1 MLRSTL
7 PLLRCPKREKKGFCH
22 GELKLL
28 TEEKSK
34 DVLYGDLQCE
44 KCRSIYPILE
54 GVAILVDDVRTY
66 LLMHVKGISKNVPD
80 AKIPKKYRNEYLEYK
95 AEIQEEH
102 IEEDLESD
110 RVNAL
115 YLMNHYLDA
124 KQMVRKSEDPLIRDL
139 IQKHWDQNPFSH
151 VKEWITGDST
161 VVELG
166 CGVGGLYRSIAKK
179 VKLYLGVDS
188 SFQSILIARH
198 LNLGAPFKGEL
209 KTPKDLLQGNLS
221 EKFSYSRPEAN
232 PANVDFIVGD
242 IDATPLL
249 PEYFDIS
256 VSLNAIDMLE
266 DPKALPE
273 HMKWTL
279 KVGGIAIQSGP
290 YIWHERI
297 ARKLRSILPKDIS
310 ESGRAVEWLFDK
322 LGLIIRDRKDH
333 LPWLFFKHGRQLELY
348 SVHLLKAQKSRK

>member
-22 GELKLL
+22 GELALS

-34 DVLYGDLQCE
+34 EVLYGDLQCG
-44 KCRSIYPILE
+44 KCKSVYPILE
-54 GVAILVDDVRTY
+54 GVAILVDDVHAY
-66 LLMHVKGISKNVPD
+66 LMMHVKGVSKSVPD
-80 AKIPKKYRNEYLEYK
+80 AKIPEKYRSEYLSYK
-95 AEIQEEH
+95 AEIEEEH

-124 KQMVRKSEDPLIRDL
+124 KQMVGKSEDPLIRDL
-139 IQKHWDQNPFSH
+139 LQKHWDQNPFSH
-151 VKEWITGDST
+151 VKEWIPENAT

-198 LNLGAPFKGEL
+198 LNLGTPFKGEL

-221 EKFSYSRPEAN
+221 EKFSYARPEGQGTN
-232 PANVDFIVGD
+232 LDFIVGD

-249 PEYFDIS
+249 PEYFDLS

-266 DPKALPE
+266 DPKSLPL
-273 HMKWTL
+273 HQKWTL
-279 KVGGIAIQSGP
+279 KPGGIAIQSGP

-297 ARKLRSILPKDIS
+297 ARKLRGALPKDVQ
-310 ESGRAVEWLFDK
+310 ESGKAVEWLYEKTGFSVLK
-322 LGLIIRDRKDH
+322 SKDH

-348 SVHLLKAQKSRK
+348 SVHLLQAKKES